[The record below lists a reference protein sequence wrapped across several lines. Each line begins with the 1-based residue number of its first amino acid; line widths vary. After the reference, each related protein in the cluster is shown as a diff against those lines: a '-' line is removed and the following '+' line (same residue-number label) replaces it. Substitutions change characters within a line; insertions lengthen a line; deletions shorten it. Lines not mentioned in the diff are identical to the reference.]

1 MIHILP
7 RSTIGNVWK
16 IFVKTSRVSTRGL
29 ASQTAG
35 HTNRSVLVYG
45 GAGGLGSGIV
55 DTFSDAGWDTVSAD
69 FRANTSAKLTVALT
83 PGQNWGE
90 NARLVCGVLQEN
102 KLEPKVIVNAA
113 GGWAG
118 GSIDAEDVSVI
129 DKMIEQ
135 NLMSALTCGYI
146 ASKCLSE
153 DGLLVLTGAAAI
165 AEGGCSSGM
174 VGYSVAKAGVHNLIA
189 SLAEPE
195 ALGKNRKVV
204 GLLPN
209 VIDTPANRHAMP
221 DADFNTWTNPHIFA
235 KAILHWAESGEA
247 TEKFPILENG
257 RMYTFKTLVSG
268 MNRES
273 VSDYIDEVETAYRY
287 ELR

>member
-1 MIHILP
+1 MRHHRCGCHFPLFFGPIRDIRISSAWISYYRKLHVSPASPVSHHTQTPSHPPDDPARGVPTMIHILP

-118 GSIDAEDVSVI
+118 GSIDAEDV
-129 DKMIEQ
+129 
-135 NLMSALTCGYI
+135 
-146 ASKCLSE
+146 
-153 DGLLVLTGAAAI
+153 
-165 AEGGCSSGM
+165 
-174 VGYSVAKAGVHNLIA
+174 
-189 SLAEPE
+189 
-195 ALGKNRKVV
+195 
-204 GLLPN
+204 
-209 VIDTPANRHAMP
+209 
-221 DADFNTWTNPHIFA
+221 
-235 KAILHWAESGEA
+235 
-247 TEKFPILENG
+247 
-257 RMYTFKTLVSG
+257 
-268 MNRES
+268 
-273 VSDYIDEVETAYRY
+273 
-287 ELR
+287 